1 MPQRHIM
8 IVTSAAHPG
17 REVEFNQWYDQHHL
31 ADVCAIPGVVSGRR
45 FDAAP
50 SSPMPTP
57 APYMSIFEIDAADP
71 LTVLAEMNRRA
82 QSGEWTM
89 TTSLD
94 PSAVKMWLYA
104 HHR

>member
-1 MPQRHIM
+1 MTQRHIM
-8 IVTSAAHPG
+8 IVTSAAQTG
-17 REVEFNQWYDQHHL
+17 REAEFNQWYDQHHL

-45 FDAAP
+45 FDAAAN
-50 SSPMPTP
+50 SPNPTP
-57 APYMSIFEIDAADP
+57 APYMSIFEIDADDP

-82 QSGEWTM
+82 QSGQWTM

-94 PSAVKMWLYA
+94 LTGVKMWLYA